1 MSSPYINGLLNRRL
15 SSTPSFPRQRNI
27 EMPELKS
34 FHDVVRDRHSVRKFF
49 STPVPDTLMRAVL
62 EDAQHAPSN
71 CNTQPW
77 QIHIVSGAKRDAL
90 SKAILADDATGHLT
104 PDFSFDLRD
113 FHGVYSERAK
123 AQGASYYQAIGVAR
137 EANEDRRTAAR
148 LNLDFFGAPHVALL
162 FMPSFGD
169 NVRVAGDI
177 GMYGQS
183 FLLSL
188 TAHGLGG
195 IPQTMLGFYADTI
208 RKVLGIDPSM
218 KMLFGVSFGYPDET
232 HAANKYRIEKAPI
245 EDSVIFHE

>member
-1 MSSPYINGLLNRRL
+1 MS
-15 SSTPSFPRQRNI
+15 
-27 EMPELKS
+27 ELKP
-34 FHDVVRDRHSVRKFF
+34 FHDVVRDRHSVRNFL
-49 STPVPDTLMRAVL
+49 STPVPDAVMRAVL
-62 EDAQHAPSN
+62 EDAQLAPSN

-90 SKAILADDATGHLT
+90 SEAILAADAAGKLT
-104 PDFSFDLRD
+104 PDFSFSLGD
-113 FHGVYSERAK
+113 FYGVYSERAK
-123 AQGASYYQAIGVAR
+123 EQGAAYYQAIGVAR
-137 EANEDRRTAAR
+137 DANEDRRTAAR

-169 NVRVAGDI
+169 DVRVAGDI
-177 GMYGQS
+177 GMYGQT

-208 RKVLGIDPSM
+208 REVLGIDSSM

-232 HAANKYRIEKAPI
+232 HPANKYRIEKAPI

>member
-1 MSSPYINGLLNRRL
+1 MS
-15 SSTPSFPRQRNI
+15 
-27 EMPELKS
+27 ELKP
-34 FHDVVRDRHSVRKFF
+34 FHDVVRDRHSVRNFL
-49 STPVPDTLMRAVL
+49 STPVPDSVMRAVL
-62 EDAQHAPSN
+62 EDAQLAPSN

-90 SKAILADDATGHLT
+90 SRALLAADAAEKLT
-104 PDFSFDLRD
+104 PDFSFSLRD
-113 FHGVYSERAK
+113 FYGAYSERAK
-123 AQGASYYQAIGVAR
+123 EQGAAYYQAIGVAR
-137 EANEDRRTAAR
+137 DATEDRRTAAR

-177 GMYGQS
+177 GMYGQT

-188 TAHGLGG
+188 TAHDLGG

-208 RKVLGIDPSM
+208 REVLSIDSSM

-232 HAANKYRIEKAPI
+232 HPANKYRIEKAPI